1 MFIFFIIGQKSKLVS
16 TQLDKVLI
24 QKILNH
30 FTANMTGMFL
40 GWFLPNVC
48 LLKYKMA
55 ATAGHSFIIGRP
67 LWENRKIIFSMTKP
81 YGIMGK

>member
-1 MFIFFIIGQKSKLVS
+1 
-16 TQLDKVLI
+16 
-24 QKILNH
+24 
-30 FTANMTGMFL
+30 MFL

-67 LWENRKIIFSMTKP
+67 LWENRKIIFSILLSP
-81 YGIMGK
+81 VNRVVCE